1 MRDMSS
7 RPIAVVARA
16 AFLAAALAACSATAP
31 ASFSVDSPKLTTERA
46 TELARDAIEAFGRC
60 NYAGW
65 TADWSEAL
73 RAEVAEADFATYCR
87 GYVAAHGSL
96 AGVDPVERSEAE
108 TAGYV
113 RWQVVARFGAG
124 PVTFAFVI
132 KADGELVEGYV
143 IDPPH

>member
-1 MRDMSS
+1 MSP
-7 RPIAVVARA
+7 RRTLPPAIRTAVLAVA
-16 AFLAAALAACSATAP
+16 LVACTSPVP
-31 ASFSVDSPKLTTERA
+31 ASFGVDSPKLTTERA

-60 NYAGW
+60 DYAGW

-96 AGVDPVERSEAE
+96 AGVDPAERSAAE

>member
-1 MRDMSS
+1 MRS
-7 RPIAVVARA
+7 RPIVVAVLGA
-16 AFLAAALAACSATAP
+16 ILAACAGTQ
-31 ASFSVDSPKLTTERA
+31 ASFSVDSPRLTTERA
-46 TELARDAIEAFGRC
+46 TELAHGAIEAFSRC
-60 NYAGW
+60 DYAGW
-65 TADWSEAL
+65 TSDWADAL
-73 RAEVAEADFATYCR
+73 RAEVAEADFAVYCR

-96 AGVDPVERSEAE
+96 DGIDSPERAAAE

-113 RWQVVARFGAG
+113 RWQVVARFDAG